1 MTNLPPL
8 LDRYLEATAPHS
20 EIARPYSEVTRPGYV
35 ADLDPSSRQHL
46 RLVGDLGEQV
56 STEPVERT
64 GGYERWGKRILDL
77 ALAIPLLLIMIPIML
92 AGALVVLV
100 SLGRPVLYRQRRV
113 GLDGQPF
120 EIIKLRTMRPE
131 SVIDLRGPE
140 AIVDLR
146 ERTTTATRLLRR
158 LSLDEFSQ
166 LWNVVRG
173 EMSLV
178 GPRPEVWAK
187 ALRDDLVMHRRNTVR
202 PGMTGAWQITPARN
216 DDISEGVDHDIR
228 YIRRVKLS
236 TDLKIL
242 AATPGA
248 IFRSETD

>member
-1 MTNLPPL
+1 MTNNPPL
-8 LDRYLEATAPHS
+8 LDRYLEATTPTAQ
-20 EIARPYSEVTRPGYV
+20 VTRPGSV
-35 ADLDPSSRQHL
+35 SVLEPALRQQP
-46 RLVGDLGEQV
+46 RLVGDLPEADAPPAQMGN
-56 STEPVERT
+56 
-64 GGYERWGKRILDL
+64 YERWGKRAVDL
-77 ALAIPLLLIMIPIML
+77 ALAIPLLVLMIPIML
-92 AGALVVLV
+92 IGALVVLV

-131 SVIDLRGPE
+131 SVIDLRDGATLLE
-140 AIVDLR
+140 VN
-146 ERTTTATRLLRR
+146 ERTTAATRLLRR

-178 GPRPEVWAK
+178 GPRPEVWDK
-187 ALRDDLVMHRRNTVR
+187 ALRDDLVMHSRNKVR

-216 DDISEGVDHDIR
+216 DDICAGVNHDIR
-228 YIRRVKLS
+228 YIERVNLS

-242 AATPGA
+242 AATPAA
-248 IFRSETD
+248 IVRSHTE